1 MPGGMR
7 TCSVATS
14 ATWPPLDGVPRVYL
28 PVLDRN
34 IDRRFVVRGIA
45 AALVAGML
53 GCGTDHRP
61 GEDDDAELGPDG
73 GVGGGTPGS
82 SSMPPPAPGF
92 AMCGTDLCI
101 DLTETAN
108 ASLRVVGGQRVI
120 TIGSKRYLVIRTA
133 AESFIALSAICTHA
147 GCTVSF
153 AKARNDVVCPCH
165 GSTFALSGAVT
176 NGPAT
181 LPLTSYDTSFD
192 ATSEILTVA
201 LA

>member
-1 MPGGMR
+1 M
-7 TCSVATS
+7 
-14 ATWPPLDGVPRVYL
+14 PRVYL

-61 GEDDDAELGPDG
+61 GDGDDAELGPDG
-73 GVGGGTPGS
+73 GVGGAPGS
-82 SSMPPPAPGF
+82 SSTPPPAPGF

-101 DLTETAN
+101 DLAESAN
-108 ASLRVVGGQRVI
+108 ASLRTVGGQRII
-120 TIGSKRYLVIRTA
+120 TIASRRYLVIRTA
-133 AESFIALSAICTHA
+133 AAAFIALSAICTHA
-147 GCTVSF
+147 GCTVSY

-192 ATSEILTVA
+192 ETSEILTVA

>member
-1 MPGGMR
+1 
-7 TCSVATS
+7 
-14 ATWPPLDGVPRVYL
+14 VPRVYL
-28 PVLDRN
+28 PVLDSN

-45 AALVAGML
+45 AALVAGLL

-61 GEDDDAELGPDG
+61 GDDDVAGGGDDGLGPDG
-73 GVGGGTPGS
+73 GLS
-82 SSMPPPAPGF
+82 STSPPSADASEPVSTGF
-92 AMCGTDLCI
+92 MMCGPDLCF
-101 DLTETAN
+101 DLAATAN
-108 ASLRVVGGQRVI
+108 ASLRVVGGQRIV
-120 TIGSKRYLVIRTA
+120 TLGSKRYLVIRTA
-133 AESFIALSAICTHA
+133 ADAFVALSAICTHA
-147 GCTVSF
+147 GCTVSY